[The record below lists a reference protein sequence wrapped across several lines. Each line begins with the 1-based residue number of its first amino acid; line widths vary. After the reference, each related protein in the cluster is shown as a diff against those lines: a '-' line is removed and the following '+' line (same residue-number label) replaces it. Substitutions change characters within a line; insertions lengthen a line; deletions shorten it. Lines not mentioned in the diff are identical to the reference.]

1 MRTTLNLDDD
11 VAAAL
16 SDVARTRGSSVSRA
30 ANDLLRAGL
39 LASEVPPQLPSY
51 EPTVFDSGRV
61 LVDVT
66 DVSEVLA
73 LLDEHDADG

>member
-11 VAAAL
+11 VAALL
-16 SDVARTRGSSVSRA
+16 SDVARERGSSVSRA

-39 LASEVPPQLPSY
+39 LALEQRPALEPY

-61 LVDVT
+61 LMDVT

-73 LLDEHDADG
+73 MLDELDADA